1 MDLKLHYF
9 YSLGLTIQV
18 NAVLIYIIQLMIQIH
33 IVSFIIGKVLFLDQ
47 IKHILLELGLLYN
60 NIGPE
65 EAFHIWMLPFVLIEN
80 LGKLCHTLKPIQ
92 VTWWEISIKPFLF

>member
-18 NAVLIYIIQLMIQIH
+18 NAVLINSSMDYSNSY
-33 IVSFIIGKVLFLDQ
+33 SFIIGKVLFLDQ

-92 VTWWEISIKPFLF
+92 VT

>member
-18 NAVLIYIIQLMIQIH
+18 SAVLIDSSMDYSNSY
-33 IVSFIIGKVLFLDQ
+33 SFIIGKVLFLDQ

-92 VTWWEISIKPFLF
+92 VT